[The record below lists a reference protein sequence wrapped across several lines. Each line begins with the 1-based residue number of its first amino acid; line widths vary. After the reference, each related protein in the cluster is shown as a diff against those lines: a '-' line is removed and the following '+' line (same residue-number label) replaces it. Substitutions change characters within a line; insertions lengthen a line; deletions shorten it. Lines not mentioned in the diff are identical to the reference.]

1 MLSKLFHDVTSRS
14 SSPASAV
21 AQGPG
26 PPRSWADI
34 ARRSGSMVIS
44 IATTPFSFEGANRR
58 NIAMKG
64 LRRLREASN
73 SLLVLDNDRLLQMVE
88 NLPVDQGLAIID
100 QLISE
105 LIKGTVDILT
115 VPSLINLDFA
125 DLRTIME
132 HGGVSTIL
140 YGENADPD
148 GVVRDAI
155 NSPLLDVDIRG
166 GTGALI
172 HISGGSNLTM
182 RRANKIVSSITKVLD
197 EDATVKFGVRVDEGM
212 EGTSA

>member
-1 MLSKLFHDVTSRS
+1 MVS
-14 SSPASAV
+14 SAKKPTA
-21 AQGPG
+21 G
-26 PPRSWADI
+26 
-34 ARRSGSMVIS
+34 
-44 IATTPFSFEGANRR
+44 FF
-58 NIAMKG
+58 
-64 LRRLREASN
+64 
-73 SLLVLDNDRLLQMVE
+73 
-88 NLPVDQGLAIID
+88 
-100 QLISE
+100 QLTSE
-105 LIKGTVDILT
+105 LIEGTVDILT

-197 EDATVKFGVRVDEGM
+197 EDATVKFGGREPLAPGDDLGKVLGK
-212 EGTSA
+212 

>member
-1 MLSKLFHDVTSRS
+1 
-14 SSPASAV
+14 
-21 AQGPG
+21 
-26 PPRSWADI
+26 
-34 ARRSGSMVIS
+34 
-44 IATTPFSFEGANRR
+44 
-58 NIAMKG
+58 
-64 LRRLREASN
+64 
-73 SLLVLDNDRLLQMVE
+73 
-88 NLPVDQGLAIID
+88 
-100 QLISE
+100 
-105 LIKGTVDILT
+105 
-115 VPSLINLDFA
+115 
-125 DLRTIME
+125 ME

-166 GTGALI
+166 GTGALV

-212 EGTSA
+212 EGNIRMIAIVTGISEVSERFPPSVAPGDDLGKVLGKYGP